1 MDTPI
6 HGKRVGIQALRHRY
20 KCQYCGKTY
29 LQPLPDMNDDHYMS
43 NRLISYIE
51 RESFGRTFSALARD
65 IGVDEKTIRNVFA
78 EYIEREDKK
87 RVVFTPHWL
96 GIDELKIAGGYRGVF
111 TNVKDRTILDL
122 IPNRNKAEVTK
133 FLNGLTEKERVK
145 IVTMDMWTPY
155 KQMVN
160 AILPK
165 AQIVVDKFH
174 FVRMA
179 SDALEIVRKDAK
191 SELTTRQKRM
201 IMHDRFIL
209 LRRKKDLAE
218 KDLVLLDSWLGYIPK
233 LKAAYEFKEEIYNIW
248 DLTNRAE
255 AEKRYD
261 VWQSCMDADVAY
273 AFMPLIT
280 AMQNW
285 REEIFAYFDH
295 QATNAYTESLNGL
308 MKLTNRMGRGYS
320 FDVIRARILYA
331 PTTDKPSF
339 LRRSILNDQSGF
351 TTFPPSTIDYHY
363 FSGTKISTLMKDI
376 TSDHFLPVST
386 RYSG

>member
-6 HGKRVGIQALRHRY
+6 HGKRVGIHALRHRY

-29 LQPLPDMNDDHYMS
+29 LQPLPDMNDDHYMT

-51 RESFGRTFSALARD
+51 REVFGRTFSALSRD

-78 EYIEREDKK
+78 EYVAKEDKK
-87 RVVFTPHWL
+87 RIVEAPDWL

-111 TNVKDRTILDL
+111 TNIKDRRILDL
-122 IPNRNKAEVTK
+122 IPNRKKTEVAK
-133 FLNGLTEKERVK
+133 FLSNLPNKRNVE

-155 KQMVN
+155 KEIVTSV
-160 AILPK
+160 LPK
-165 AQIVVDKFH
+165 AQIIVDKFH

-179 SDALEIVRKDAK
+179 SDALELVRKDAK

-233 LKAAYEFKEEIYNIW
+233 LKDAYELKEELYDIW
-248 DLTNRAE
+248 DLTDRNE
-255 AEKRYD
+255 AERRYNA
-261 VWQSCMDADVAY
+261 WQSSMSADVVY
-273 AFMPLIT
+273 AFKPLLT
-280 AMQNW
+280 AMLNW
-285 REEIFAYFDH
+285 RQEVFSYFDH
-295 QATNAYTESLNGL
+295 RATNAYTESLNGL

-331 PTTDKPSF
+331 PTKPIHAF
-339 LRRSILNDQSGF
+339 LRGSMIMDQQGG
-351 TTFPPSTIDYHY
+351 TPFPPIGRDQYY
-363 FSGTKISTLMKDI
+363 FSGIKISTLMKGI
-376 TSDHFLPVST
+376 TSDHFLPIST